1 MCTTSGNQ
9 TPNGS
14 TKQKAQTQG
23 APLPAVRSCR
33 RRRPA
38 RAQTAPP
45 EPERNTKQKSRK
57 TEPGSRYGAATRDSG
72 AAMRTSTLTTRD
84 RDGWQFPRSQQQRPI
99 DAALHSPARRG
110 RVRAGT
116 HSAPTAK
123 RKTRKITLRGCPRVT
138 TQTRV
143 AAQHAQS
150 MLAQTCDGHKKQSH
164 TRRASGRA
172 NETCDTR
179 QSARMRGR
187 SPTRQAETACL
198 FVVGERQRSVLREG
212 VEHQRPRQQ
221 VRCKSNSTIAHA
233 ERCTNVKEP

>member
-84 RDGWQFPRSQQQRPI
+84 RDGAMAVPTKP
-99 DAALHSPARRG
+99 AAETDRCSPALTGEARSCSRRYALSADCKKENTQNHTP
-110 RVRAGT
+110 RMSASD
-116 HSAPTAK
+116 HSNES
-123 RKTRKITLRGCPRVT
+123 RS
-138 TQTRV
+138 
-143 AAQHAQS
+143 AACTVNA
-150 MLAQTCDGHKKQSH
+150 
-164 TRRASGRA
+164 RA
-172 NETCDTR
+172 NMRWAQEAITHEARERSRERDMRHQAVRTHARQIADTP
-179 QSARMRGR
+179 S
-187 SPTRQAETACL
+187 
-198 FVVGERQRSVLREG
+198 
-212 VEHQRPRQQ
+212 
-221 VRCKSNSTIAHA
+221 
-233 ERCTNVKEP
+233 